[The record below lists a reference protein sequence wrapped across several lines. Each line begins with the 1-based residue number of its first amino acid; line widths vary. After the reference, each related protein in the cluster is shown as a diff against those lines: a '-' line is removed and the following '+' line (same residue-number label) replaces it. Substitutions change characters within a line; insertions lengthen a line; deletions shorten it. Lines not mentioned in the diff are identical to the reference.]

1 MYIKRKIF
9 SKKSEQNNE
18 KLKTDDKASIWMYKH
33 LYPKGYK
40 RAIKEAYEEG
50 KDSGLVARHALRT
63 GATAA
68 IVSSVAARE
77 LLGANKKTALT
88 TIGIPAG
95 LAVGAGEAALMK
107 TGLKINRE
115 ARRRNPG
122 GKIDRRTKRNMDL
135 IRVADGE
142 MSKKEF
148 IKRNYK

>member
-9 SKKSEQNNE
+9 SKKSEKNNE

-68 IVSSVAARE
+68 ILSGVATHSI
-77 LLGANKKTALT
+77 GANKKTAMKV
-88 TIGIPAG
+88 GIPAG
-95 LAVGAGEAALMK
+95 LAVGAGEAVLMK
-107 TGLKINRE
+107 TGLKINRA
-115 ARRRNPG
+115 ARRRDPG
-122 GKIDRRTKRNMDL
+122 GDVDRRTKRNMDL